1 MIFTIDSKKLEKSG
15 SSIPE
20 YLVLLLTKYCQ
31 DIPKLLEEL
40 KQKEMIQTCVY
51 GYDILSPKADKFVAD
66 MMVYNDKKIPD
77 YDYITAL
84 ARKMCQLFPAGLK
97 PGTAISWRGNSRD
110 IANRL
115 MKFFA
120 QYSTYTAEEVLDAT
134 KRYVDSFNGNYSYMR
149 VLKYFI
155 MKQETVA
162 DEYGNASVETISQLA
177 DFIENKEN
185 GGQQNNMTG
194 ELK

>member
-1 MIFTIDSKKLEKSG
+1 MKFTVDSKKLEKIG
-15 SSIPE
+15 SSISE

-31 DIPKLLEEL
+31 DIPKLLDEMKQQEL
-40 KQKEMIQTCVY
+40 IQTCIY
-51 GYDILSPKADKFVAD
+51 GYDILSPKANKLVND
-66 MMVYNDKKIPD
+66 MMAYNDEKVPD
-77 YDYITAL
+77 ADYIIAL
-84 ARKMCQLFPAGLK
+84 AKKMCQLYPSGLK

-115 MKFFA
+115 IKFFA
-120 QYSTYTAEEVLDAT
+120 QYNAYTAEEVLDAT
-134 KRYVDSFNGNYSYMR
+134 KRYVDSFNGSYDYMR

-162 DEYGNASVETISQLA
+162 DEWGNMTVETVSQLA

-185 GGQQNNMTG
+185 GGQVNIMTG